1 MDQEKLVTSLNHYL
15 NLLLTTSAL
24 FMAPCILIVSRD
36 FPAHTEPYPGF
47 FICLYL
53 ALYLTILSFF
63 ATILLGLLTM
73 KNLDYLN
80 LTDKKTTQNMLS
92 NTAKIFNITRIFYRL
107 SVYTFAMIFPSFV
120 AVKINPLLNSP
131 MKAFLVTY
139 LLITPFLMTVLILMI
154 KFSLKENVLSIKQ
167 FRHD

>member
-24 FMAPCILIVSRD
+24 FMAPCTLIVSRD

-80 LTDKKTTQNMLS
+80 LTDKKPTQNMLS
-92 NTAKIFNITRIFYRL
+92 NTAKLFNITRIFYRYKRL
-107 SVYTFAMIFPSFV
+107 CCTKNSEGTLCFMPWISVDLFYFIGLGS
-120 AVKINPLLNSP
+120 S
-131 MKAFLVTY
+131 
-139 LLITPFLMTVLILMI
+139 
-154 KFSLKENVLSIKQ
+154 
-167 FRHD
+167 